1 MSDTKKFFELL
12 SSDKDVKLELAEST
26 ITALTSLLAEKGFND
41 DAQRVINESLAK
53 IAASHGFKLDSM
65 QELSQS
71 ELESVAG
78 GIRILSNPY
87 DMIVWKSNSNGNL
100 FDDEDQYDDAFKQ
113 PGNSERMNKYGCK
126 AKTLG

>member
-1 MSDTKKFFELL
+1 
-12 SSDKDVKLELAEST
+12 
-26 ITALTSLLAEKGFND
+26 LLAEKGFND

-78 GIRILSNPY
+78 GRLCRVFTFKRNPPKN
-87 DMIVWKSNSNGNL
+87 DSL
-100 FDDEDQYDDAFKQ
+100 FDDEESYDDELNFVDDGFIKKK
-113 PGNSERMNKYGCK
+113 NLCRTFS
-126 AKTLG
+126 TF